1 MSTDW
6 ARGVDLEAPSAARM
20 YDYYLGGCHN
30 FAADRVA
37 AEQVLQAIPNLREIA
52 VANRRFLRNAVV
64 HLLDLGI
71 TQFLDVGSGIPT
83 VGNVH
88 EIVHAVRPEA
98 RVVYP
103 EARVVYVD
111 FDPVAIMHARNLLAG
126 DPQATAV
133 VADLR
138 HPDAILAH
146 REVCETLDL
155 SRPVGLLLVSMLHFV
170 PDADA
175 YPAVAVLREALA
187 PGSAL
192 AITHVATEGV
202 ALHDSDAVHEVYE
215 RSMARGGTIRTRAE
229 IGRFFGDYQPVPPGL
244 VWVSQWQ
251 PGEAAD
257 GGDHPEQIALLA
269 GVARKPA

>member
-1 MSTDW
+1 MSGDGDW

-37 AEQVLQAIPNLREIA
+37 AEQVLRAIPNLREVVA
-52 VANRRFLRNAVV
+52 ANRRFLRNAVL

-98 RVVYP
+98 RVVY
-103 EARVVYVD
+103 VD
-111 FDPVAIMHARNLLAG
+111 LDPVAIVHARNLLAD
-126 DPQATAV
+126 DPQATAI

-138 HPDAILAH
+138 HPDAILGH
-146 REVCETLDL
+146 REVRETLDL
-155 SRPVGLLLVSMLHFV
+155 SRPVGLLMVSMLHFV
-170 PDADA
+170 PDTDA
-175 YPAVAVLREALA
+175 YPAVEALREALV

-215 RSMARGGTIRTRAE
+215 HSTAPGGTIRSRAE
-229 IGRFFGDYQPVPPGL
+229 IARFFGDYRLVPPGL

-251 PGEAAD
+251 PGEPAD

-269 GVARKPA
+269 GVARRPA